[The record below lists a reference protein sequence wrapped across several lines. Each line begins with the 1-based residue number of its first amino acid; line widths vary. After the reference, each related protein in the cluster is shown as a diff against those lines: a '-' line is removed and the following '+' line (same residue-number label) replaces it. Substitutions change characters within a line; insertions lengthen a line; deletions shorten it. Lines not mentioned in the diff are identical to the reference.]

1 MGALSPCRS
10 ERAFTIPVAYTS
22 MLNPLGALS
31 LSTGILSAAVAK
43 GGGATGASFCAAS
56 DLGRSAIT
64 DWVVGA
70 GSGAGAAA
78 GAFVGGELAP
88 CWAMRGQDVAATT
101 VTRAPATSRCRRTAH
116 EWVMSS
122 SLNDDVALTW
132 EAATPR
138 LERRCVIV
146 GQFTARTQS
155 NSLGPASLRAE
166 ILVAARIDR
175 VGSRGHIRR

>member
-1 MGALSPCRS
+1 
-10 ERAFTIPVAYTS
+10 
-22 MLNPLGALS
+22 MLKPLGALS

-56 DLGRSAIT
+56 DFGRSANA

-70 GSGAGAAA
+70 GSGAGAAV

-88 CWAMRGQDVAATT
+88 CWAMRGQDVAAIIII

-122 SLNDDVALTW
+122 SLND
-132 EAATPR
+132 
-138 LERRCVIV
+138 
-146 GQFTARTQS
+146 
-155 NSLGPASLRAE
+155 
-166 ILVAARIDR
+166 
-175 VGSRGHIRR
+175 